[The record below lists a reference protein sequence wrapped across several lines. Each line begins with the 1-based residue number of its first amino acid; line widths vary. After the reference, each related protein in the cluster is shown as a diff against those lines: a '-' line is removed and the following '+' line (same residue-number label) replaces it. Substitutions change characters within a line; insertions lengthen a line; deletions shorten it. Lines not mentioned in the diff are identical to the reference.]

1 MRKKLRG
8 KGISNLGQGEECDSA
23 VAFGDWGCWF
33 WGAAGLSAQHRDR
46 QAPTR
51 ASLSQPNLASPGTT
65 YKIPISC
72 CTPNKTRTQGT
83 PLLHLLVPRSH
94 AAFPQNRV
102 PEGVRLSRGRQ
113 TLLERLAGEVF
124 LSPKICL
131 IMGPP
136 GGKAPMH
143 LEEVVKKETSGAFRC
158 HHLPTVRKK

>member
-65 YKIPISC
+65 YEIPISC

-83 PLLHLLVPRSH
+83 PLLCSLVPRSH
-94 AAFPQNRV
+94 EAFPQNRV
-102 PEGVRLSRGRQ
+102 PEGVRLSRGKTDIVGVIGWGGVSVTQNMSHHGPAWR
-113 TLLERLAGEVF
+113 
-124 LSPKICL
+124 KISHAF
-131 IMGPP
+131 GR
-136 GGKAPMH
+136 GGK
-143 LEEVVKKETSGAFRC
+143 ERD
-158 HHLPTVRKK
+158 